1 LHLYTRY
8 EIIGIRDSNKE
19 GAAAKNSIADAQ
31 SSDFHALHIKTGN
44 AIYFESVLYTDKCPL
59 HQPNI
64 TSSLTVEVASV
75 KIVYFYEMSFRVID
89 YFMDKFLWSITE
101 TDPYPSLDAF
111 GNKIKE

>member
-19 GAAAKNSIADAQ
+19 GSAA
-31 SSDFHALHIKTGN
+31 N

-59 HQPNI
+59 HPPNT